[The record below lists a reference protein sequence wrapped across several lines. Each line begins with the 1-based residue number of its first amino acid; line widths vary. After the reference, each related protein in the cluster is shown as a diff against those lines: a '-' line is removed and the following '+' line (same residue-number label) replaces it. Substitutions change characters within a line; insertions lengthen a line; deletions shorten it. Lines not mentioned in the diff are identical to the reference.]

1 MDSLDR
7 GTVVEVVVPEA
18 SVWYYQNVEIPR
30 FFFSKKKCN
39 LQITEK
45 NSCALNAINHR
56 DWGRC

>member
-30 FFFSKKKCN
+30 FFFQRKNVTYK
-39 LQITEK
+39 LLRQIVVP
-45 NSCALNAINHR
+45 
-56 DWGRC
+56 